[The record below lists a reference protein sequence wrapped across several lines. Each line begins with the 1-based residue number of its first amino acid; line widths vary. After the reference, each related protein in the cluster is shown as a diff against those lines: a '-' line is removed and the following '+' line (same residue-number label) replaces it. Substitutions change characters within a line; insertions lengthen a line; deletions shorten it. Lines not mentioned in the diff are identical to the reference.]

1 MNKKMNQIECPNCGT
16 TINVEDVLSHQI
28 EDKLRNQYE
37 TEYKEKLKSISSRE
51 KALKD
56 SEKRQQ
62 EIIKQEVEKREKDLI
77 NDLDK
82 QYKKDYEKKLA
93 SLSSDLSKKD
103 KELSDL
109 KDIEIEHEKLK
120 REKSSLEKDYQLK
133 LEKEKTKVQQETEE
147 RIIKSQSEKH
157 SLELKEKDKKIADA
171 MNQVAEMERK
181 LKQGSMQLQGEV
193 QELAI
198 EEILTKIFPDD
209 EIKPVPKGKSGADC
223 ILFVNTNNHKTAGKI
238 LYESKRTKTFSN
250 SWLEKLKT
258 DQRNENADIAVL
270 VTQTLPKDIENFGLI
285 DGIWVCSYSFIK
297 PLSLILHDGLLRINA
312 VRNMQKNS
320 GDKMQLLYDFL
331 TSNEFKMQIEAIL
344 EGFFNLKQS
353 MDKEK
358 LAMEKI
364 WKERE
369 KQLNKVLTNTTQFY
383 GSIKGIAGSGVPEIP
398 MLEFGGE

>member
-1 MNKKMNQIECPNCGT
+1 MDKKMNQIECPNCGT

-37 TEYKEKLKSISSRE
+37 SEYNEKLKIITNRE
-51 KALKD
+51 KALKE
-56 SEKRQQ
+56 SEKKQQ
-62 EIIKQEVEKREKDLI
+62 EIIEQELEKREKDLRSDI
-77 NDLDK
+77 DK
-82 QYKKDYEKKLA
+82 QYKTDYEKKLS
-93 SLSSDLSKKD
+93 SLSSDLSKKE
-103 KELSDL
+103 KELLAL
-109 KDIEIEHEKLK
+109 KDAEIELERLK
-120 REKSSLEKDYQLK
+120 REKGALEKDYQLK
-133 LEKEKTKVQQETEE
+133 LEKEKTKIQQETEE
-147 RIIKSQSEKH
+147 RIIRSQSEKH
-157 SLELKEKDKKIADA
+157 ALELKEKDKKLEDA

-198 EEILTKIFPDD
+198 EAILKEIFPDD
-209 EIKPVPKGKSGADC
+209 EIKPVPKGKTGADC
-223 ILFVNTNNHKTAGKI
+223 ILFVNAGTDETAGKI
-238 LYESKRTKTFSN
+238 IYESKRTKAFSN

-258 DQRNENADIAVL
+258 DQRVENADIAVL
-270 VTQTLPKDIENFGLI
+270 VTQTLPKEIENIGII
-285 DGIWVCSYSFIK
+285 DGIWVCSYGFIK
-297 PLSLILHDGLLRINA
+297 PLSIILHDGLLRIA
-312 VRNMQKNS
+312 AFRNTQKNS
-320 GDKMQLLYDFL
+320 GDKMQMLYDFL

-344 EGFFNLKQS
+344 EGFLNLKQS

-383 GSIKGIAGSGVPEIP
+383 GSIKGIAGAGVPEIP